1 MRTGHSVARSMAL
14 YRKAERLIPG
24 VAQLISR
31 RPTRRAF
38 GVSPVYG
45 ARAKG
50 CRIWDIDGNEYV
62 DWMSAVGP
70 IILGYADEVVDR
82 AVKEQIDRGSI
93 YSLLTEASVELAEL
107 LVRLIPSAEMVRYA
121 KGGGEA
127 CAVAVRIARGVTGR
141 DRVLFCGYH
150 GWHDWYQSANLGNEK
165 LQQHLFSG
173 IKPTGIPRVLEGT
186 AIPFEYG
193 DNNMLEDLLK
203 EHDGEVAC
211 IMMEPMRSEMPP
223 EGYLEGVRDLATRY
237 GVILIFDEV
246 SCGLRVALGGAQ
258 ELTGVTPDMTV
269 LAKGISNGYPM
280 GAVVGKREVM
290 APAAQM
296 FISSAYWDDNVGIVA
311 ALTTLK
317 ELERRDAVSH
327 FERIGTSLKARINRA
342 AQETGLN
349 AESYGAPGHPG
360 MRFNFEDGET
370 AKKVQ
375 TLFAQEME
383 KRGVIMGNFLN
394 CAHDEAA
401 LDRTEAAVRESFA
414 IIKEGLDRGRL
425 DDLMEAQVQEEFF
438 RRLVR

>member
-1 MRTGHSVARSMAL
+1 M
-14 YRKAERLIPG
+14 
-24 VAQLISR
+24 
-31 RPTRRAF
+31 
-38 GVSPVYG
+38 
-45 ARAKG
+45 
-50 CRIWDIDGNEYV
+50 
-62 DWMSAVGP
+62 
-70 IILGYADEVVDR
+70 
-82 AVKEQIDRGSI
+82 
-93 YSLLTEASVELAEL
+93 
-107 LVRLIPSAEMVRYA
+107 
-121 KGGGEA
+121 
-127 CAVAVRIARGVTGR
+127 
-141 DRVLFCGYH
+141 
-150 GWHDWYQSANLGNEK
+150 
-165 LQQHLFSG
+165 
-173 IKPTGIPRVLEGT
+173 
-186 AIPFEYG
+186 
-193 DNNMLEDLLK
+193 
-203 EHDGEVAC
+203 
-211 IMMEPMRSEMPP
+211 
-223 EGYLEGVRDLATRY
+223 
-237 GVILIFDEV
+237 ILIFDEV